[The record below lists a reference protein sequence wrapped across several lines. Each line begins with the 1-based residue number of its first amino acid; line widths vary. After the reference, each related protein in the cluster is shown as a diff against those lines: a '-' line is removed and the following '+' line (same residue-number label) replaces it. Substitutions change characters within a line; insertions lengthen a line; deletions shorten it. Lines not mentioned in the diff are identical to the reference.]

1 MLLKRIVT
9 VLIGAPFVIAAII
22 CPQTAVFKVFCTGCL
37 AVSLWEY
44 FSIIQ
49 VSKAGKAFGVGLGT
63 LHVGYLFFAP
73 AAWANP
79 LLETTALVLS
89 VFGFYCFSRR
99 EAMEGIAQRIA
110 MTLLGILYVGT
121 FGAFVGLTRELPQ
134 GIFWVFVLLGMTW
147 LNDTFAYFF
156 GHRFGK
162 RKLAPRISPGK
173 TVEGFLGGFLGSI
186 CGFLLF
192 WAIFG
197 RPVPFFFGPCLTLLV
212 GIVGP
217 VGDLCESLIKRSFQV
232 KDSGNIIP
240 GHGGM
245 LDRID
250 ALLFTA
256 PVVYFFASLFG

>member
-9 VLIGAPFVIAAII
+9 VLIGAPFVVAAII
-22 CPQTAVFKVFCTGCL
+22 WPATAVFKVFCVGCL

-44 FSIIQ
+44 FTIIP
-49 VSKAGKAFGVGLGT
+49 VSKAGRVFGTTLGV
-63 LHVGYLFFAP
+63 LHILTLFFAP
-73 AAWANP
+73 AAWNGPVWESA
-79 LLETTALVLS
+79 LLVLL

-110 MTLLGILYVGT
+110 LTLLGILYVGT
-121 FGAFVGLTRELPQ
+121 FGAFVGLTRDLPN
-134 GIFWVFVLLGMTW
+134 GVFWVFVLLGMTW

-162 RKLAPRISPGK
+162 RKLAPMISPGK
-173 TVEGFLGGFLGSI
+173 TVEGFLGGFLGSF

-192 WAIFG
+192 WVIFR
-197 RPVPFFFGPCLTLLV
+197 RPISILYSAPLTLLV
-212 GIVGP
+212 GVVGP
-217 VGDLCESLIKRSFQV
+217 VGDLCESLIKRSFNI
-232 KDSGNIIP
+232 KDSGNVIP

-256 PVVYFFASLFG
+256 PVVYWYAHFL